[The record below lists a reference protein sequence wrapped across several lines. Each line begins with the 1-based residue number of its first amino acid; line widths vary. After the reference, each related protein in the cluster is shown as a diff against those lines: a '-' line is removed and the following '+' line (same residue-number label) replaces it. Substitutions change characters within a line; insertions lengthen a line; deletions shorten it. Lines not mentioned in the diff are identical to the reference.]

1 MLHADAE
8 ESSAAATEVLR
19 FMIEFHLLAPTGITV
34 CVCELKFVRRNMS
47 LENMSKIP
55 IK

>member
-19 FMIEFHLLAPTGITV
+19 FMIEFHLLAPTGIL

-55 IK
+55 IT